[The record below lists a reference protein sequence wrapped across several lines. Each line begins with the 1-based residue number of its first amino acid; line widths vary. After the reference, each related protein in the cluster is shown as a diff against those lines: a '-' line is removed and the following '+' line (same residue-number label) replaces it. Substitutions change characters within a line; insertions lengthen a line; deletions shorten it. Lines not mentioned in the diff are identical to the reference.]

1 MLFKGGQKCSHQVK
15 QGLKQTWIKTTADV
29 KQKRR
34 SSAISPQT
42 SDKSVLEV
50 FGNVTYAKI
59 SKSKNRSNPLR
70 IHVFFEKGIKKEKPM
85 KTMVANVHRS
95 QAGA

>member
-1 MLFKGGQKCSHQVK
+1 MK
-15 QGLKQTWIKTTADV
+15 QSLKHKWIKTTADV

-34 SSAISPQT
+34 AAAISPQT

-50 FGNVTYAKI
+50 FGNLTYAKI
-59 SKSKNRSNPLR
+59 SKSKNRSNPFR
-70 IHVFFEKGIKKEKPM
+70 IHVFFEKGIKKEKAM

>member
-1 MLFKGGQKCSHQVK
+1 MCSHLVK
-15 QGLKQTWIKTTADV
+15 QGFKNKMIKTTTDV
-29 KQKRR
+29 KQKKR

-50 FGNVTYAKI
+50 FGNLTYAKI

-95 QAGA
+95 QARAQVL